1 MKHIEIIIFCRINK
15 NKLKWAGMRNMYL
28 QNPKYVYQLSIFLEC
43 KTKGYVLFSMLCVA
57 LGSFLL
63 PNQSVTVAA
72 KKGGWQR
79 SKGGAE
85 QGKKDT
91 IWAPDSATGQVVSG
105 DDMCLGHWTHVLVL
119 YPH

>member
-1 MKHIEIIIFCRINK
+1 
-15 NKLKWAGMRNMYL
+15 MRNMYL

-72 KKGGWQR
+72 KKGG
-79 SKGGAE
+79 
-85 QGKKDT
+85 
-91 IWAPDSATGQVVSG
+91 
-105 DDMCLGHWTHVLVL
+105 
-119 YPH
+119 